1 MKVDTTITLEAIF
14 TIVFTMIS
22 VAAAYFKLNN
32 RVTMLENKESDVEE
46 SLDDLKNEL
55 RNENHTA
62 VRSLEKLC
70 VEKREDIIEKINKI
84 EAELLR
90 ITERIEK
97 DFGKKL
103 KENMEDTNHKIGLLF
118 NKYDGASTDIKEL
131 EKSVMAINT
140 QMISVSELIRYL
152 KDNKD
157 IFIDY
162 KVTKKISEITR
173 DDLKELRKD
182 LNSLKESIIRVRTG
196 GKNESRWIKKQ
207 YIS

>member
-196 GKNESRWIKKQ
+196 GKNESR
-207 YIS
+207 